1 MRYVIPPFK
10 YEIPQ
15 ITDAASVRPWYFAIK
30 NNYQWLEEQAIRR
43 GTTAVEEF
51 RRDPVVVGLRSMID
65 SAWELSQGTW
75 QGTPLPASNALPN
88 VIRLIDSIND
98 TIYEVHGIVF
108 PGSGP
113 GREAPEPG
121 PDLANEA
128 RRREHWRAVGV
139 EAAKAAAVFGAFMGL
154 FALMSLYGRR
164 K

>member
-108 PGSGP
+108 PGSG
-113 GREAPEPG
+113 ASLPG
-121 PDLANEA
+121 PDPANEA